1 MVEKVLLYFLASNV
15 LYLPTVLILSEELCL
30 RSAVSLLAHAIFE
43 SICLLVDWEYFA

>member
-30 RSAVSLLAHAIFE
+30 RSAVSLLAQAIFE